1 MASLSYRQ
9 LGIKRTGNLCKVP
22 ENPYAKLMYYLDC
35 VDSLIQY
42 NFNKRLTN
50 YQEYY
55 NLTEKEKEAL
65 KILCILLNP
74 KILIENKVIIYAPEL
89 CENATNEFYEIT
101 NTNLGFHANEFI
113 TIGGVEVKVR
123 KIMAIK
129 GQWVEKNF
137 VKPLEDIKNYE
148 KQKEIEQSQ
157 RYYIKQNEIEE
168 NQRYYTPRIK
178 PSEKEKDN
186 SCCFIW

>member
-1 MASLSYRQ
+1 MASLSYRH
-9 LGIKRTGNLCKVP
+9 LGIKRTGYICEVP
-22 ENPYAKLMYYLDC
+22 ENPYARLMYYLNC
-35 VDSLIQY
+35 VDTLIKY
-42 NFNKRLTN
+42 YFNKRLTN

-55 NLTEKEKEAL
+55 SLTDKEKEAL

-74 KILIENKVIIYAPEL
+74 KLLMENKVIIIAPEL
-89 CENATNEFYEIT
+89 CINSSNEFYEIT

-129 GQWVEKNF
+129 EQWIENNF
-137 VKPLEDIKNYE
+137 FKPLEDIKNYE
-148 KQKEIEQSQ
+148 KKKEIEQNQ
-157 RYYIKQNEIEE
+157 RCYIKQNEIEE